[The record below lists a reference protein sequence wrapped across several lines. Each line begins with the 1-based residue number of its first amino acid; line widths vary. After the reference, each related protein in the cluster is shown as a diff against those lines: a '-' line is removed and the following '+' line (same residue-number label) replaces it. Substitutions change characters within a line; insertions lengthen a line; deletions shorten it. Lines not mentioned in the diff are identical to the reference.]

1 MIKKKII
8 ELDEKENNLR
18 KILNFGHTFAHAF
31 EATLKYSKKLNH
43 GEAVILGIICA
54 SKFSLQNNLL
64 SINEFRLIKNHLIK
78 FNLPINLKKHF
89 SKKNLNALIEFI
101 KKDKKNQSEKI
112 SLVLLKK
119 IGSPV
124 FNINFNSKKIYSFL
138 KTELIN

>member
-1 MIKKKII
+1 
-8 ELDEKENNLR
+8 
-18 KILNFGHTFAHAF
+18 
-31 EATLKYSKKLNH
+31 
-43 GEAVILGIICA
+43 VILGIICA

-124 FNINFNSKKIYSFL
+124 FNIKKYILFL
-138 KTELIN
+138 KQN